1 MKKRHKLSQRGSSKM
16 FRKGASKTH
25 EKNVRRSPMR
35 GGIRL

>member
-1 MKKRHKLSQRGSSKM
+1 MKKRTKLSQKGSNRM

-25 EKNVRRSPMR
+25 AKNVRRSPMR